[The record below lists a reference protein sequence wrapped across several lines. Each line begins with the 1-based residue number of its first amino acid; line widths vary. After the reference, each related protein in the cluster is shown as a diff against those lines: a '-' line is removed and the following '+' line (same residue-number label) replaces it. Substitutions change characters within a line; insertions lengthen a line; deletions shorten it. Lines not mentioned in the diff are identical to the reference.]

1 MKRFYVKDAVKN
13 IRAFSDG
20 ISIVDYHDSG
30 KIIAINT
37 EYTTIRMNNGNEVI
51 IKNDLM
57 EKFFI
62 RKREEMILWKL

>member
-1 MKRFYVKDAVKN
+1 
-13 IRAFSDG
+13 
-20 ISIVDYHDSG
+20 
-30 KIIAINT
+30 
-37 EYTTIRMNNGNEVI
+37 MNNGNEVT

>member
-1 MKRFYVKDAVKN
+1 MKRFYVKDAVKS

-30 KIIAINT
+30 KIIAIST
-37 EYTTIRMNNGNEVI
+37 EYTTIRMNNGNEVT

-62 RKREEMILWKL
+62 RKREEMIL

>member
-1 MKRFYVKDAVKN
+1 MKSFYVKDVVKS
-13 IRAFSDG
+13 IRTFKD
-20 ISIVDYHDSG
+20 VNYHDSG
-30 KIIAINT
+30 KIIAIDT

-62 RKREEMILWKL
+62 RKREEMIL